1 MNQKNKAIKNMR
13 PYALFYLGAFLI
25 TMVLAQSCYNRKADI
40 EYPAPVTCD
49 TTNVRY
55 SVEVVNILSANC
67 YVCHMPGFAPSGIF
81 LNNYNTVKNMVTNNK
96 LINVIQWTPGFS
108 KMPKNQ
114 PKMSDCNIAVIR
126 TWIRNGAP
134 NN

>member
-1 MNQKNKAIKNMR
+1 MIKNKKRHAVLSGLV
-13 PYALFYLGAFLI
+13 LFVI
-25 TMVLAQSCYNRKADI
+25 MMVLGSCYNRKADI
-40 EYPAPVTCD
+40 VYPAPVTCD

-55 SVEVVNILSANC
+55 SVEVVNILKANC

-81 LNNYNTVKNMVTNNK
+81 LNSYTTVKTMVNNNM
-96 LINVIQWTPGFS
+96 LINSIQWTPGFS

-114 PKMSDCNIAVIR
+114 SKMNDCNIAIIR